1 MGGPD
6 RCAVCRQDLTWHKEN
21 EPRHPFTPEGT
32 QISLEMPEPEVQ
44 HVPASYSGDLVLRL
58 TLMKLGL
65 ITEKDLSHTRHM
77 VELASQQKK
86 SLVVVADSES
96 RTGFKLSLMSLEDML
111 AQES

>member
-1 MGGPD
+1 
-6 RCAVCRQDLTWHKEN
+6 
-21 EPRHPFTPEGT
+21 
-32 QISLEMPEPEVQ
+32 
-44 HVPASYSGDLVLRL
+44 
-58 TLMKLGL
+58 MKLGL